1 MHPPLDRPHPDCQ
14 TAINDLQNC
23 HATTSK
29 LKFWGCNEV
38 KFALDR
44 CLKEEKLKLLEVIN
58 KDVATRRALEGDV
71 YQKAMGKEV
80 SFEDYLKQ
88 DKDFN
93 NAMEERR
100 NKGGDP
106 NAQYGNGGNGVNKY

>member
-14 TAINDLQNC
+14 TEINNLHHC

-44 CLKEEKLKLLEVIN
+44 CLKEEKIRLLETLNV
-58 KDVATRRALEGDV
+58 DMVAKRAAEENVFQMAL
-71 YQKAMGKEV
+71 GKGI
-80 SFEDYLKQ
+80 SFEEYLNA
-88 DKDFN
+88 DKDFAK
-93 NAMEERR
+93 AMDEKRKRHE
-100 NKGGDP
+100 K
-106 NAQYGNGGNGVNKY
+106 

>member
-14 TAINDLQNC
+14 DVINDLRQC

-29 LKFWGCNEV
+29 LKFWGCNDV
-38 KFALDR
+38 KFALDK
-44 CLKEEKLKLLEVIN
+44 CLREEKERLLLVMN
-58 KDVATRRALEGDV
+58 KDMAAKRAAEENA
-71 YQKAMGKEV
+71 YQKALGKGI

-93 NAMEERR
+93 KATEERR
-100 NKGGDP
+100 KRESES
-106 NAQYGNGGNGVNKY
+106 AA

>member
-14 TAINDLQNC
+14 TQINDLRHC

-44 CLKEEKLKLLEVIN
+44 CLKEEKLRLLEELN
-58 KDVATRRALEGDV
+58 RGAEARRKAEEDAMQAAL
-71 YQKAMGKEV
+71 GKQE
-80 SFEDYLKQ
+80 SWEEYLKR

-93 NAMEERR
+93 KAMEERR
-100 NKGGDP
+100 KREG
-106 NAQYGNGGNGVNKY
+106 A

>member
-14 TAINDLQNC
+14 VEINNLQHC

-38 KFALDR
+38 KFALDK
-44 CLKEEKLKLLEVIN
+44 CLKEEKQRLLAEMN
-58 KDVATRRALEGDV
+58 RDYQAKRAAEEDV
-71 YQKAMGKEV
+71 YQKALGQDV
-80 SFEDYLKQ
+80 SFEEYLKQ

-93 NAMEERR
+93 NAMNERR
-100 NKGGDP
+100 KREGTI
-106 NAQYGNGGNGVNKY
+106 